1 MLALKALNSIVVAFD
16 ESQWRLSL
24 SSLFLFHCFLIDL
37 YCCIVFVCTSSSL
50 EKVFFSQENYKK
62 FSCLPSLVE
71 FLGKHLNSS
80 AVEEGGSSRS
90 APPKVTDSS
99 GNGTD
104 GGSNRKNESKRSNSP
119 STSLSPEMEFPFVS
133 KISRENQKLL
143 LDTFEMIKA
152 GNLANADFQKLKS
165 IQVSSIHQY
174 IVALCILR
182 KRPFVCCLLA
192 ECLP

>member
-1 MLALKALNSIVVAFD
+1 MDKA
-16 ESQWRLSL
+16 
-24 SSLFLFHCFLIDL
+24 
-37 YCCIVFVCTSSSL
+37 
-50 EKVFFSQENYKK
+50 FFSQENYKK

-80 AVEEGGSSRS
+80 TLGKDGSPVNSRI

-104 GGSNRKNESKRSNSP
+104 GGSNRNNESKRSNIP

-143 LDTFEMIKA
+143 LETFEMIKA
-152 GNLANADFQKLKS
+152 GDLANADFQKLKS
-165 IQVSSIHQY
+165 IQVSSIHQ
-174 IVALCILR
+174 
-182 KRPFVCCLLA
+182 
-192 ECLP
+192 